1 MTGNPAVVSAV
12 LEAAA
17 RHPADLAVRGIERQV
32 TYAQLAAEIELF
44 GAHLRASGVRGGD
57 TVALHARRSER
68 LPVALLAAWKLG
80 CPVALVDSAH
90 PAGRTAAYDRAVR
103 PAWRIGCDHAVTPVE
118 RAPGGA
124 GRASHILF
132 TSGTTGGPAA
142 VAVGA
147 DALVATVGWYVQ
159 MFEVTHRDRVA
170 LLSGLGHDPV
180 LRDILVPLLV
190 GGSLAVPPG
199 RVFADPAGLADFVR
213 SRGVTV
219 LHATPALLEF
229 LLAGLEGD
237 AQLADV
243 RLIVSSGAPLTVGTV
258 RRLRSVMPATV
269 VNAYGATE
277 TPQIVSMAIVADRLS
292 ADDDG
297 RPDADTL
304 TVGRGVAGAELL
316 VDPRSGEVV
325 VRSPHLAL
333 GYVDDSGPGTR
344 FGADP
349 QGRPG
354 VRTFRTGDLGT
365 VAADGQVTIV
375 GRVDREVSVNGF
387 RVAPEEIESAALH
400 YPQVVAA
407 RAELVSGL
415 VTPVLQLSLMVA
427 AGASVD
433 SASVR
438 WFLRSHLPAHA
449 VPTRV
454 QILTADEFDPNHKS
468 TTTMFARRQ

>member
-17 RHPADLAVRGIERQV
+17 RHPTDLAVCGIERHV

-44 GAHLRASGVRGGD
+44 GAHLRATGVRGGD
-57 TVALHARRSER
+57 TVALHAQRSER

-80 CPVALVDSAH
+80 CSVALIDSAH
-90 PAGRTAAYDRAVR
+90 PAGRTAAYERAVR
-103 PAWRIGCDHAVTPVE
+103 PAWRIDGDHAVTPVGQ
-118 RAPGGA
+118 APGGA

-147 DALVATVGWYVQ
+147 DALVATVGWYVKR
-159 MFEVTHRDRVA
+159 FEVTHRDRVA

-190 GGSLAVPPG
+190 GGSLAVPPR
-199 RVFADPAGLADFVR
+199 RVFADPPGLADFVR

-229 LLAGLEGD
+229 LLAGLTGG
-237 AQLADV
+237 AQLPDV
-243 RLIVSSGAPLTVGTV
+243 RLVVSSGAPLTVGTV

-277 TPQIVSMAIVADRLS
+277 TPQIVSMAIVADRSS
-292 ADDDG
+292 ADDG
-297 RPDADTL
+297 RPDTDTL
-304 TVGRGVAGAELL
+304 AVGRGVAGAELL
-316 VDPRSGEVV
+316 VDSRSGEVV

-344 FGADP
+344 FAADP
-349 QGRPG
+349 QRQPE

-375 GRVDREVSVNGF
+375 GRVDREISVNGF

-407 RAELVSGL
+407 RAELVSGF

-427 AGASVD
+427 ADASVAA
-433 SASVR
+433 ASVR
-438 WFLRSHLPAHA
+438 GFLRSRLPPHA
-449 VPTRV
+449 VPTRIQV
-454 QILTADEFDPNHKS
+454 LTADEFDPNHKS